1 MSLPIVNKTVTPDE
15 IACGGTATVTL
26 SVKASPNINE
36 NPADIVLVL
45 DRSGSMSGDPL
56 EELKLGAKAF
66 VDIMDESTDG
76 QQDGEIGGGSRIGVV
91 SFATTATQDT
101 ELITSVADL
110 KAAIDALQADGR
122 TNHVDAFAKA
132 IDLFSVLSDNQKIII
147 IFTDGETTVG
157 GSANAIAEAAK
168 AQGILVYV
176 IGLTGNGGIDIDSL
190 TAWASTPKADFLR
203 ITPDAAE
210 LVELFE
216 ELAQTISGPGA
227 TDIVIMEELTDDFTI
242 VTIGT
247 PTHGTVEK
255 TGDRTFTWKIDKLG
269 EKTDETATLSFVI
282 EHTGERGGDLTVNES
297 TTYTDKEGHKVEF
310 PSPKIKVDCE
320 EEEVVVIP
328 EPCPVAMNLTVEG
341 CKDALVFTE
350 GEVLLSSLGRIVE
363 TDVTIRSV
371 CPHKR
376 VALALLLFEVTDE
389 GLELAR
395 GVKTMEIPAHDEDS
409 CRDVLVR
416 CVKFVLPETLDTAGT
431 PNAICDERNLHLKA
445 IAHYIDTDYVCCGT
459 VTTVG

>member
-1 MSLPIVNKTVTPDE
+1 MSSPLVNKTVTPDE
-15 IACGGTATVTL
+15 ISCRGTATVTL

-36 NPADIVLVL
+36 NPADMVLVL

-56 EELKLGAKAF
+56 DALKMGAKAF
-66 VDIMDESTDG
+66 VDIIDENTDG
-76 QQDGEIGGGSRIGVV
+76 QRDGEIGGGSRIGIV

-101 ELITSVADL
+101 QLITSVDDL
-110 KAAIDALQADGR
+110 KDAIDALDAGGR
-122 TNHVDAFAKA
+122 TNHVDAFTKA
-132 IDLFSVLSDNQKIII
+132 IALFSVLSDNQKIII
-147 IFTDGETTVG
+147 LFTDGVTTEG

-176 IGLTGNGGIDIDSL
+176 IGLNGNGGVDVAAL
-190 TAWASTPKADFLR
+190 TAWASSPKADFLR
-203 ITPDAAE
+203 ITPDADE

-227 TDIVIMEELTDDFTI
+227 TDIVIEEELSDDFTL
-242 VTIGT
+242 VSIGT
-247 PTHGTVEK
+247 PTHGTVEN
-255 TGDRTFTWKIDKLG
+255 TGDRTFTWKIDELG
-269 EKTDETATLSFVI
+269 KTSEETAMLSFLI
-282 EHTGERGGDLTVNES
+282 QHTGVRGGNLTVNES
-297 TTYTDKEGHKVEF
+297 VTYTDAENHEVEF
-310 PSPKIKVDCE
+310 PSPKILVDCD
-320 EEEVVVIP
+320 EEVVVIS
-328 EPCPVAMNLTVEG
+328 EACPVAMNLTVEG

-371 CPHKR
+371 CPGKR

-395 GVKTMEIPAHDEDS
+395 GVKTMEIPAHHEGS
-409 CRDVLVR
+409 CRDVVVR

-459 VTTVG
+459 VTAAL